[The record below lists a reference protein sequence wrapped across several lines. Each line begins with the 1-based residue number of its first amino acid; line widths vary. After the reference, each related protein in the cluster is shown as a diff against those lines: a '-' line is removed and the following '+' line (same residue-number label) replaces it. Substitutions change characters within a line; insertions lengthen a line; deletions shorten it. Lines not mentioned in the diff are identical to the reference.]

1 MNINTTINDDNK
13 TFDVSPNET
22 LLHVLR
28 RNGYFGVKHGCENG
42 ECGACAVLLDGR
54 PVASCVMLAAQ
65 VDGKSIFT
73 VEGLGQVEDQGWKKT
88 QGLHLLQQ
96 AFVETGALQCGYCT
110 PAMILAAASL
120 LEQNPHPTQ
129 EEVRDALGGVL
140 CRCTGYL
147 KPVQAVIKASEA
159 AARGGSDAGFLVP
172 VDLLRPPQSRLP
184 FEGFQDYPETPA
196 GKGALPTV
204 LPKMVVAPAVPE
216 TSVVGKPEKKVD
228 AVKLVQGKPA
238 YTDDIEMRGM
248 LYAKVLWSPV
258 AHARIKRI
266 DVSRA
271 REMPGVHAVLTYTDI
286 PRVIYST
293 AGQSD
298 PIPGPLDSFSL
309 DDKVRFVGD
318 RVAFIAAESEEIAE
332 RALELIDVE
341 YEELPA
347 VLDPRDAMAPGA
359 TRIHDEREYVNF
371 GDSDP
376 SKNLAARI
384 EIEIGDVEAGF
395 RQADRVF
402 EDEYIVPKVQQVSI
416 EPHVVVTFWDEDD
429 RLVIR
434 TSTQVPF
441 HARRILAPVLG
452 LPPKRI
458 RVIKPRIGGGFG
470 GKQEVLIEDV
480 AAHLTIATGRPV
492 RFEYTR
498 EEEFVASRS
507 RHPMRVNMK
516 TGVMNDGKL
525 VANEMYALSDT
536 GAYGCHALTVTG
548 NTGQKCMGL
557 YNAPNIRFHAHV
569 VYTNT
574 PPSGAFRGYGVPQGF
589 FPLEVHMEKVAR
601 ALRIDPL
608 EFRLKNAVKAGDELP
623 TSKAWSEGR
632 EPHPEIIETCGLAE
646 CVAQGARAIGW
657 RVNGEKKEDE
667 SEWRRVP
674 GKPHLRRGQGVAC
687 VMQGTAIPYLDMG
700 GASIKINDDGSFNL
714 LVGATDLGTGSDTV
728 LAQLAAEILGCP
740 VDDILVYS
748 SDTDFTPFDKGA
760 YASSTTYIS
769 GGAVVKAAQQV
780 AGQIKDVA
788 VKMLAQGGGQ
798 SADDERKMAEGG
810 IWTDEGGKT
819 VGDHSLASLAQGRGG
834 GVPHPLLRP
843 EDLILRDAKAIAP
856 DGRSV
861 TLAEVALESLHHRDQ
876 FQIMAVASYVSP
888 KSPPP
893 FAAQY
898 AQVLVDT
905 ETGQITVE
913 KLAMAVDSGVIVN
926 PVTASGQIEGGM
938 TQALGYAVCEEM
950 LYDDRGDSLLRRLG
964 DYKIFAADEMPELQ
978 TIFVETFEPSHPF
991 GLKAV
996 AEIPLDGV
1004 APAVANAVHD
1014 ATGVWMN
1021 EIPMTPERV
1030 WHALHEQSNSS

>member
-1 MNINTTINDDNK
+1 MQISLIINSEIKVLDIAPND
-13 TFDVSPNET
+13 T
-22 LLHVLR
+22 LLHALR
-28 RNGYFGVKHGCENG
+28 ANGYFGVKHGCENG
-42 ECGACAVLLDGR
+42 ECGACTVLLDGK
-54 PVASCVMLAAQ
+54 PIASCVMLAAQ
-65 VDGKSIFT
+65 AEGKRITTIES
-73 VEGLGQVEDQGWKKT
+73 LGQIEEQGWKHT
-88 QGLHLLQQ
+88 EGLHPIQQ

-110 PAMILAAASL
+110 PGMILAAKAL
-120 LEQNPHPTQ
+120 LDQTLTPTEEQ
-129 EEVRDALGGVL
+129 VRDALSGVL
-140 CRCTGYL
+140 CRCTGYV
-147 KPVQAVIKASEA
+147 KPVQAVMLAAERIRAGDGSHWSKGTEAIPVTLPPRDQTLPPSEFPT
-159 AARGGSDAGFLVP
+159 AGRP
-172 VDLLRPPQSRLP
+172 DLL
-184 FEGFQDYPETPA
+184 T
-196 GKGALPTV
+196 TT
-204 LPKMVVAPAVPE
+204 LPKMVVTPTIPE
-216 TSVVGKPEKKVD
+216 TRVVGKPEQKVD

-238 YTDDIEMRGM
+238 FTDDIELRGM

-258 AHARIKRI
+258 AHAHIKRI
-266 DVSRA
+266 DVAKARA
-271 REMPGVHAVLTYTDI
+271 LEGVHAVLTYKDI
-286 PRVIYST
+286 PRVVYST

-309 DDKVRFVGD
+309 DNKVRFVGD
-318 RVAFIAAESEEIAE
+318 RVAFVAAESEEIAQ
-332 RALELIDVE
+332 RALELIEVE

-347 VLDPRDAMAPGA
+347 VLDPRDAIKPNAP
-359 TRIHDEREYVNF
+359 RIHDEPEYINF
-371 GDSDP
+371 ADSDP
-376 SKNLAARI
+376 SKNIAAKI
-384 EIEIGDVEAGF
+384 EIEIGNIEEGF
-395 RQADRVF
+395 KQADRIF
-402 EDEYIVPKVQQVSI
+402 EDEYVVPKVQQTSI
-416 EPHVVVTFWDEDD
+416 EPHVVVKYWDDDD

-480 AAHLTIATGRPV
+480 AAHLTIATRRPV

-498 EEEFVASRS
+498 EEEFIAARS
-507 RHPMRVNMK
+507 RHPMRVRMR
-516 TGVMNDGKL
+516 TGVKNDGTI

-548 NTGQKCMGL
+548 NTGQKSMGL
-557 YNAPNIRFHAHV
+557 YNAPNIKFHAHV

-574 PPSGAFRGYGVPQGF
+574 PPSGAYRGYGVPQGF
-589 FPLEVHMEKVAR
+589 FPLEVHMEKIAR
-601 ALRIDPL
+601 ALNLDPL

-632 EPHPEIIETCGLAE
+632 EPHPEVIETCGLPE
-646 CVAQGARAIGW
+646 CVEQGAKAIEWRGARGEKTQIIDADW
-657 RVNGEKKEDE
+657 RV
-667 SEWRRVP
+667 VP

-740 VDDILVYS
+740 VDDIIVYS

-769 GGAVVKAAQQV
+769 GGAVVKAAEQV
-780 AGQIKDVA
+780 AEQIRWVA
-788 VKMLAQGGGQ
+788 ARMLNEQMHQ
-798 SADDERKMAEGG
+798 SANEPMSQITTRKSQFTVRAE
-810 IWTDEGGKT
+810 EL
-819 VGDHSLASLAQGRGG
+819 V
-834 GVPHPLLRP
+834 
-843 EDLILRDAKAIAP
+843 LRDKKVLAP
-856 DGRSV
+856 DSGFV
-861 TLAEVALESLHHRDQ
+861 TLADVALESLHHKDQ

-893 FAAQY
+893 FAAQF

-913 KLAMAVDSGVIVN
+913 KLVMAVDSGVIVN

-950 LYDDRGDSLLRRLG
+950 LYDARGDTVIRQLG
-964 DYKIFAADEMPELQ
+964 DYRIFAADEMPELQ
-978 TIFVETFEPSHPF
+978 TIFVETYEPSHPF

-1004 APAVANAVHD
+1004 APAIANAVYD
-1014 ATGVWMN
+1014 AAGVWMD

-1030 WHALHEQSNSS
+1030 WKAMQEKRT